1 LSPPSRYGADI
12 ATLQD
17 LSALNRV
24 TLAADAVLPIAG
36 GVYIQRDVE
45 SQLLTNAGDQNLLI
59 VGDAGSGKSSI
70 AQDFAVRRAASQEV
84 VVLRAADLVGPDR
97 VMLSAPATT
106 IFAAWAGP
114 PALLVMDG
122 VDSLRGV
129 DDRNVVSRMVAAL
142 QGSRWQVV
150 ATVRT
155 FDARNNVELQQRF
168 PGAPVATDAEYIDSQ
183 LTKVRHLRVGELT
196 DAELSGSVQPP
207 LALATL
213 LGEASPDLR
222 ALLRNPFN
230 LSLAARMAEHLT
242 DSEHSQL
249 LAVRS
254 RVQLLDRYWAW
265 RILHDQPTAR
275 IALLSRLTSEM
286 AATRSMR
293 VVEAEPVV
301 NSGDDAAVQAMLS
314 ASVLTADPG
323 IVPGGRR
330 ILSYSHNILFDYAAA
345 IYLLLDQLNPRNL
358 LIALDA
364 DPALPLVARPSFEL
378 LADLLWNQP
387 DRSAF
392 WSLCLDG
399 AGSSHLLASLAFAA
413 RLLNLARDPDDL
425 TPLASAQGRTDPPT
439 GMLPAQ
445 RLVSQVVGALRGNAV
460 LADATPAMAPLSRLA
475 AQLAA
480 NARSSCIDAALA
492 ADLLIT
498 LERQAPLAGAEPVSD
513 ERAAATADLFD
524 VCRSDPRHFEQLAG
538 GVARLLPSAIQFSV
552 EARAA
557 VERLIDDRS
566 ALEQWGGTV
575 LDSLAG
581 CIVPAVQEDP
591 AFARRVAKAV
601 LEFRETRD
609 EQVPFVPGALLPLT
623 ESRKQQAD
631 RSVDTVARAFPE
643 LCAADLEF
651 AAEIYC
657 YFANLGLLA
666 SSVDTSWPL
675 ATNGAGAHLQYGFAR
690 PVTRHDVELAPALS
704 AALTTAAP
712 DKARRAVDI
721 LIGGLQNAAGWA
733 DLMTDPSDE
742 QALAQVLFPAFRSG
756 ALLAH
761 PHTHPLAAS
770 LLAALA
776 RTGVLP
782 ATELE
787 AAVQQAHHLIDAHDG
802 PAQTKDV
809 LLGCLNPASITSA
822 DLADRLDQ
830 LGPAGP
836 PPIPPPLPKP
846 TITATPWSLV
856 DDVLR
861 QGAEIEA
868 PVEQAARRLI
878 SETTAANNT
887 ADNRPE
893 TERQLPDAFQ
903 AAVDAF
909 ADAALP
915 QELQDALLDAAA
927 TLAEDDRVSPDTP
940 LGNEVL
946 ARLMA
951 AAIDASAGSLHN
963 AQMMSWSSGRRD
975 TAVKGLAAMLRG
987 PAWRNSPA
995 RPAIIDKLT
1004 AALSDENAVV
1014 RWHAAGVAHL
1024 LGADRSPEQRCQ
1036 AISQLLVHEDM
1047 PATRAVLV
1055 QQLFYDVGADP
1066 DAVDAVVKQLVEHE
1080 PQAVAHPDRDLGHVI
1095 IELMVHLAVVRHT
1108 DFASETV
1115 DGWCRN
1121 SPAHRNEAKA
1131 VAGLLRD
1138 YLADADNR
1146 RDAFQLLSHAAD
1158 AAAADW
1164 SALLQQ
1170 TQPGGQPTDEQRA
1183 RTTAAAEIAHE
1194 VAQSIYFASGAF
1206 EHGNNAPLAD
1216 LDAFADSAFPVLA
1229 RCATVSVAQVVH
1241 PCVETMVF
1249 LASPDEPRA
1258 LDAIATAVPRDSQY
1272 AGDSLAGGVVIPYLR
1287 RLLTEQRHLVLYTD
1301 NGAAAFRRL
1310 LEIFA
1315 GAGNEDALAL
1325 AYTFAEVFR

>member
-1 LSPPSRYGADI
+1 MTPGASAASVGGAGGARGVGVQDKVFAWAAAAMAVETDVFDDGLVAGTVVRVGAQIGFHLDDVAVETDAANFGLFQVKAHLTLSADEDSALAGAVDQAVAQYLDGMLPVAAAMSRPIDSARDALVICTDPAAPATVRNHLASAVARTASQPAGTEFGSELTNPELEALTVLVDHARRSWLSRRKGQPTDEELRGFLRALRVKVLALDDGGPDRATAVARLSAVFTDAAQAEQAWNVIVREGHEASETRQWRNRTAVGASLARERLWLSPPSRYGADI

-84 VVLRAADLVGPDR
+84 LVLRAADLVGPDR

-114 PALLVMDG
+114 
-122 VDSLRGV
+122 
-129 DDRNVVSRMVAAL
+129 
-142 QGSRWQVV
+142 
-150 ATVRT
+150 
-155 FDARNNVELQQRF
+155 
-168 PGAPVATDAEYIDSQ
+168 
-183 LTKVRHLRVGELT
+183 
-196 DAELSGSVQPP
+196 
-207 LALATL
+207 
-213 LGEASPDLR
+213 
-222 ALLRNPFN
+222 
-230 LSLAARMAEHLT
+230 
-242 DSEHSQL
+242 
-249 LAVRS
+249 
-254 RVQLLDRYWAW
+254 
-265 RILHDQPTAR
+265 
-275 IALLSRLTSEM
+275 
-286 AATRSMR
+286 
-293 VVEAEPVV
+293 
-301 NSGDDAAVQAMLS
+301 
-314 ASVLTADPG
+314 
-323 IVPGGRR
+323 
-330 ILSYSHNILFDYAAA
+330 
-345 IYLLLDQLNPRNL
+345 
-358 LIALDA
+358 
-364 DPALPLVARPSFEL
+364 
-378 LADLLWNQP
+378 
-387 DRSAF
+387 
-392 WSLCLDG
+392 
-399 AGSSHLLASLAFAA
+399 
-413 RLLNLARDPDDL
+413 
-425 TPLASAQGRTDPPT
+425 
-439 GMLPAQ
+439 
-445 RLVSQVVGALRGNAV
+445 
-460 LADATPAMAPLSRLA
+460 
-475 AQLAA
+475 
-480 NARSSCIDAALA
+480 
-492 ADLLIT
+492 
-498 LERQAPLAGAEPVSD
+498 
-513 ERAAATADLFD
+513 
-524 VCRSDPRHFEQLAG
+524 
-538 GVARLLPSAIQFSV
+538 
-552 EARAA
+552 
-557 VERLIDDRS
+557 
-566 ALEQWGGTV
+566 
-575 LDSLAG
+575 
-581 CIVPAVQEDP
+581 
-591 AFARRVAKAV
+591 
-601 LEFRETRD
+601 
-609 EQVPFVPGALLPLT
+609 
-623 ESRKQQAD
+623 
-631 RSVDTVARAFPE
+631 
-643 LCAADLEF
+643 
-651 AAEIYC
+651 
-657 YFANLGLLA
+657 
-666 SSVDTSWPL
+666 
-675 ATNGAGAHLQYGFAR
+675 
-690 PVTRHDVELAPALS
+690 
-704 AALTTAAP
+704 
-712 DKARRAVDI
+712 
-721 LIGGLQNAAGWA
+721 
-733 DLMTDPSDE
+733 
-742 QALAQVLFPAFRSG
+742 
-756 ALLAH
+756 
-761 PHTHPLAAS
+761 
-770 LLAALA
+770 
-776 RTGVLP
+776 
-782 ATELE
+782 
-787 AAVQQAHHLIDAHDG
+787 
-802 PAQTKDV
+802 
-809 LLGCLNPASITSA
+809 
-822 DLADRLDQ
+822 
-830 LGPAGP
+830 PAGP